1 MMSPRR
7 RAYLTAVLPLLALA
21 PDARAQAQLPNPHFQ
36 RFAHER
42 GLSNPT
48 VTGLMQDRHGFLWIG
63 TQDGLN
69 RYDGASFTVL
79 RPVPGDT
86 TSLATAWIATLAP
99 SRSGA
104 VWVGLLGA
112 GIHRLDA
119 AGGRPRRYRHNPAD
133 SSTLSTD
140 QVTTILEAQD
150 GTLWVGTGNGLN
162 AVDTAT
168 GRVRR
173 YRPDLRTDSTK
184 FTQDVL
190 SLLEGPDGELWVG
203 TRLGVYLFDRR
214 TERFRELPVSVL
226 TREVRSMALDSS
238 GVAWVAFYDDLVAVD
253 AKSLRVL
260 RQYRRRASSTH
271 PLLANGINAMALA
284 DSATLWIGTNDGLI
298 RLNPATTEFTRHRSD
313 ARDPGALSGP
323 IVRSLLVDRGGVLW
337 AGLESHGLHKYAPSA
352 VTFGVLGPDAA
363 RAEGALSDGYIRGI
377 TEDRR
382 GNLWVATQNGGL
394 NRIDAHS
401 RRVAAYRHRPRDSR
415 SLPGDNV
422 WAFLE
427 DRSGVHWVGLHTR
440 GLGTLDPAT
449 GTFRRHSALPENA
462 SVNVL
467 HEDSRGAL
475 WVGTEGIGL
484 VVLSPD
490 RKSARTYGY
499 SFGERRILAGNDV
512 QAILEDVDGRF
523 WIGGADGLTRLDPAT
538 DEVTHFAADPSRPG
552 ALPSIFVTDL
562 HRDSH
567 GTLWVATKGGGISR
581 FDAATGTFTSFGP
594 AQRMPHSFIYGIL
607 EDAAGRLWLSSDDG
621 IAMFDPVSGVVIRY
635 GLEDGLQAREF
646 NRRARYRAAD
656 GTMYFGGINGLN
668 VFHPGAIASS
678 LLPPPTVKFVT
689 VDAGDMHRSGVALTA
704 DSVVRLRHDA
714 SSVTITFAS
723 LDFTAP
729 EKIQFAYRLD
739 GVDRDWVMAGSRNQA
754 TYAGLSP
761 GRRVFRVR
769 AASPA
774 GVWSSDAAVSLL
786 VRPAWWATW
795 WAYALEAL
803 GLAALVA
810 VVIRLRLRAARL
822 RSLELERRV
831 EEQTRDLV
839 TTHQQLSESLAR
851 QRDAAEKLSHITAA
865 VPGALFQ
872 LVEGADAIRRFDFVS
887 PGIMALCGDLPA
899 TPTDPDAAMDALL
912 SRVDPADRPLLDG
925 ALLRSRDTLDA
936 WRVELRWA
944 PRANSEPRWLSIQ
957 AHAARHADGSTV
969 WTGLVTDATDARRA
983 EEERMALESRV
994 LQAQKEESLA
1004 ILAGGVAH
1012 DFNNVL
1018 VSVVMGAELL
1028 EQRVTEEFQVDLVR
1042 RIRSAG
1048 RRASELTQ
1056 QMLAY
1061 TGKGQITVE
1070 SVDVTAIARD
1080 MLSLLRTA
1088 VPRTIELDFQADARS
1103 AIVEADATQLRQIV
1117 LNLVTNASE
1126 AIGDRPG
1133 RVLVRVDVVTGARH
1147 EFQLLHASPGMPDR
1161 GAWVLLEVTD
1171 DGAGMDPA
1179 LLERIFDPF
1188 FTTKFT
1194 GRGLGLAALL
1204 GIVRAH
1210 RGGVKVIT
1218 ALRSGTRFQIY
1229 IPRAPSDA
1237 AAAMADGRTAP
1248 AARASA
1254 RKRLLVVDDERE
1266 VAEMT
1271 QLVLED
1277 LGYEVLLAGDGEEAV
1292 SMAMRPGLDAILL
1305 DVMMPKLNGAAAART
1320 MRARGVRTPIV
1331 LMSGYAEDELV
1342 TRGLKA
1348 DANAFLK
1355 KPFLA
1360 PELARVIS
1368 EAVRPATGG
1377 ARRP

>member
-1 MMSPRR
+1 MTSSRC
-7 RAYLTAVLPLLALA
+7 RALLSLLALPPA
-21 PDARAQAQLPNPHFQ
+21 THAQAQLPAPPPHFQ

-48 VTGLMQDRHGFLWIG
+48 VTAAVQDRHGFLWIG

-69 RYDGASFTVL
+69 RYDGTSFTVL

-104 VWVGLLGA
+104 VWVGLLSA

-119 AGGRPRRYRHNPAD
+119 AGGAPRRYRHDPAD
-133 SSTLSTD
+133 SSTLSSD
-140 QVTTILEAQD
+140 QVTTILEARD
-150 GTLWVGTGNGLN
+150 GTLWVGTAKGLN

-168 GRVRR
+168 GHVRR
-173 YRPDLRTDSTK
+173 YRPALRTDSTQ

-190 SLLEGPDGELWVG
+190 SLLEAPDGALWVG
-203 TRLGVYLFDRR
+203 TRLGVYLFDRT

-226 TREVRSMALDSS
+226 TREVRSMALDSA
-238 GVAWVAFYDDLVAVD
+238 GVAWVAFYDDLVALD
-253 AKSLRVL
+253 ARTHRVL
-260 RQYRRRASSTH
+260 HQFRRRGAASH
-271 PLLANGINAMALA
+271 PLLANGINAMVAA
-284 DSATLWIGTNDGLI
+284 DSGTMWIGTDDGLI
-298 RLNPATTEFTRHRSD
+298 RMDPATVRFSRHRP
-313 ARDPGALSGP
+313 DPRNPRGLAGP
-323 IVRSLLVDRGGVLW
+323 IVRTLLVDRGGVLW
-337 AGLESHGLHKYAPSA
+337 VGVESHGLHRYAPSA
-352 VTFGVLGPDAA
+352 VTFHLVGQDSA
-363 RAEGALSDGYIRGI
+363 RGAVLSDTYIRGI
-377 TEDRR
+377 ANDRR
-382 GNLWVATQNGGL
+382 GNLWVATQRGGL
-394 NRIDAHS
+394 NRVDAQS
-401 RRVAAYRHRPRDSR
+401 GRITAFRHRPGAEG

-427 DRSGVHWVGLHTR
+427 DRAGTHWVGLHTR
-440 GLGTLDPAT
+440 GLGTLDPAS
-449 GTFRRHSALPENA
+449 GAFRRHAALARLPSDA
-462 SVNVL
+462 SINVL
-467 HEDSRGAL
+467 YEDRRGAL
-475 WVGTEGIGL
+475 WVGTEGRGL
-484 VVLSPD
+484 FVLSPD
-490 RKSARTYGY
+490 RQTVREYGY
-499 SFGERRILAGNDV
+499 SFGGRRILAGNDV
-512 QAILEDVDGRF
+512 QSVVEDADGRI
-523 WIGGADGLTRLDPAT
+523 WIGGADGLTRLDPIT
-538 DEVTHFAADPSRPG
+538 DQVTHFAADPNRPG
-552 ALPSIFVTDL
+552 ALRSIFVTDL
-562 HRDSH
+562 HRDSR
-567 GTLWVATKGGGISR
+567 GRIWVATKGGGISR
-581 FDAATGTFTSFGP
+581 FDAATGTFTTYGP
-594 AQRMPHSFIYGIL
+594 EERMPHSFIYGIL
-607 EDAAGRLWLSSDDG
+607 EDDGGRLWLSSDDG
-621 IAMFDPVSGVVIRY
+621 IAMFDPESGLVIRY
-635 GLEDGLQAREF
+635 GLSEGLQAREF
-646 NRRARYRAAD
+646 NRRARHRAPD

-668 VFHPGAIASS
+668 QFHPGVIVAAQRSA
-678 LLPPPTVKFVT
+678 PPVKLVT
-689 VDAGDMHRSGVALTA
+689 VEAGDTRRSGVALTA
-704 DSVVRLRHDA
+704 DSLVRLRHDA
-714 SSVTITFAS
+714 SSVTITFAA

-729 EKIQFAYRLD
+729 EKIQFAYRLE

-774 GVWSSDAAVSLL
+774 GVWSTDDAAVTLQ
-786 VRPAWWATW
+786 VIPAWWATW

-803 GLAALVA
+803 AAAAIVVA
-810 VVIRLRLRAARL
+810 VMRLRLRAARQ
-822 RSLELERRV
+822 RGKDLERRV
-831 EEQTRDLV
+831 EEQTCDLV
-839 TTHQQLSESLAR
+839 SAHGQLRELLSR
-851 QRDAAEKLSHITAA
+851 QRDAAEKLSRITAA

-872 LVEGADAIRRFDFVS
+872 LVEGTDGRRRFDFVS
-887 PGIMALCGDLPA
+887 PGIVALCGDLPGA
-899 TPTDPDAAMDALL
+899 PTDPHEAIDALL
-912 SRVDPADRPLLDG
+912 SRVDPADQPLLDQ
-925 ALLRSRDTLDA
+925 ALLGSRDTLDA
-936 WRVELRWA
+936 WHVELRWT
-944 PRANSEPRWLSIQ
+944 PRANSDPRWLSIQ
-957 AHAARHADGSTV
+957 AHAARHPDGTTV
-969 WTGLVTDATDARRA
+969 WTGLATDATAARRA

-994 LQAQKEESLA
+994 LHAQKEESLA

-1028 EQRVTEEFQVDLVR
+1028 EQRVTDESHADLVR
-1042 RIRSAG
+1042 RIQSAG
-1048 RRASELTQ
+1048 RRATELTQ

-1070 SVDVTAIARD
+1070 SVNVTALARD

-1088 VPRTIELDFQADARS
+1088 VPRTIELDFQSDART

-1133 RVLVRVDVVTGARH
+1133 RVLVRVDVVMGGRGD
-1147 EFQLLHASPGMPDR
+1147 FQLLHASPGMPER
-1161 GAWVLLEVTD
+1161 GAYVLIEVAD

-1218 ALRSGTRFQIY
+1218 APRSGTRFQIY
-1229 IPRAPSDA
+1229 LPRAASDA
-1237 AAAMADGRTAP
+1237 AATADGRTAP

-1254 RKRLLVVDDERE
+1254 RKRLLVVDDERQ

-1292 SMAMRPGLDAILL
+1292 SMAMKPGLDAILL
-1305 DVMMPKLNGAAAART
+1305 DVMMPRLNGAAAART

-1355 KPFLA
+1355 KPFLV
-1360 PELARVIS
+1360 PELARVVS
-1368 EAVRPATGG
+1368 EALRVAVG
-1377 ARRP
+1377 